1 MKLLK
6 HIKSIKPLHPLSNP
20 STMRSLPSSRKVFA
34 PALYWKEILAFVG
47 LLLAFIF
54 FRSERRELGDIVPH
68 LRQANRIWVIAGI
81 AVTGLFFLL
90 QGAMY
95 RASFAAVHL
104 DLPVA
109 QGVVLFLKRNFLSV
123 FLPAGGVSSLAYTPS
138 QIRRNGF
145 NKMQVHQ
152 ASGIYGFVGLLTVV
166 IAGLPVLV
174 SMAFNGGL
182 RDASTG
188 FISLL
193 VILAGVWG
201 IVRLLKPGKFL
212 NLSIRRRFP
221 AVAPFIDELFS
232 ANLNNRAFG
241 SAVFYSLL
249 IELCGMAHVYIAM
262 IALGF
267 HASVGVAAAAYI
279 ISVLLMLVSPMLRG
293 LGAVEVSLVYVME
306 LYGYSAGQ
314 ALAVTV
320 LYRVFEFWLPLA
332 AGFIAFAWKGRKIF
346 LRLAPVLLIFS
357 LGLVN
362 IISAITPPIHHRLV
376 LLEEY
381 LPLSA
386 AHASNLLVIYVGITL
401 LVTAAFLLKGFRA
414 AWSIAV
420 VLCSLSLLAHIGKAL
435 DYEEAIFA
443 GFSLLILLVT
453 AKQYRRRAS
462 KRWLQ
467 IGAGTAVV
475 SLLAAVA
482 AGFICFYFMDKKHFG
497 VDFSWKQ
504 SLDHTFRMFFLVQD
518 ETLHPLTRFGHEF
531 VALIRW
537 FGFITWIFVLFTLI
551 NPYLHFSG
559 KTFSEQEKAKDIVS
573 VHGQSAVD
581 YFKLYNDKQYFFSAV
596 VEGFV
601 AYRLSGGFAIVL
613 EEPVSA
619 DTDKPFII
627 REFDLYC
634 RKMGWKAAY
643 YRVDE
648 NSIPLFGPLHK
659 LMIGQEA
666 IVDVQKF
673 SLEGRDKKSLR
684 NGLSALQK
692 KGFVTTVHEAPH
704 DPLFLDQLQAVSDEW
719 LRYFDKGEQV
729 FSQGMFDRN
738 ELQIQTIITVG
749 DSEGRI
755 RAFLNIIPDYSP
767 EECTYDLIRRTADAP
782 GAAMDALIIR
792 LIQYAKEKEQSFLN
806 MGLAPLTGIE
816 QPGNTAEQLLKA
828 ATSRIGRFSH
838 YQGLRE
844 FKEKYATV
852 WENKYLM
859 YENEF
864 DLLQLPLA
872 LNRVMRPDK
881 AKNDQSL

>member
-1 MKLLK
+1 MSA
-6 HIKSIKPLHPLSNP
+6 ITPN
-20 STMRSLPSSRKVFA
+20 RKAFPV
-34 PALYWKEILAFVG
+34 LYWKEILAFVG

-54 FRSERRELGDIVPH
+54 FRSERRELADIIPH
-68 LRQANRIWVIAGI
+68 LQQADRLWVVLGFI
-81 AVTGLFFLL
+81 VTGLFFVL

-95 RASFAAVHL
+95 RSSFAAVRL
-104 DLPVA
+104 KLPVA
-109 QGVVLFLKRNFLSV
+109 QGIELFLKRNFLSV

-152 ASGIYGFVGLLTVV
+152 ASGLYGFIGLLTVV

-174 SMAFNGGL
+174 SMAFKGGL
-182 RDASTG
+182 KHASTG

-193 VILAGVWG
+193 LILAALWG
-201 IVRLLKPGKFL
+201 IVQLLKPGKYL
-212 NLSIRRRFP
+212 NLRLRKYFP
-221 AVAPFIDELFS
+221 SAGPFIDELFS
-232 ANLNNRAFG
+232 ADLNNRAFG
-241 SAVFYSLL
+241 SAVVYSLL
-249 IELCGMAHVYIAM
+249 IELCGMVHVYIAM
-262 IALGF
+262 LALGF
-267 HASVGVAAAAYI
+267 HASMGVAAAAYI
-279 ISVLLMLVSPMLRG
+279 ISVLLMLVSPVLRG
-293 LGAVEVSLVYVME
+293 LGAVEVSLVYIME
-306 LYGYSAGQ
+306 LYGYNAGQ

-320 LYRVFEFWLPLA
+320 LYRVFEFWLPVA
-332 AGFIAFAWKGRKIF
+332 VGFIAFAWKGRKIF

-357 LGLVN
+357 LGMVN

-386 AHASNLLVIYVGITL
+386 AHASNLLVIYMGITL
-401 LVTAAFLLKGFRA
+401 LVTAAFLLRGFRA
-414 AWSIAV
+414 AWGIAV
-420 VLCSLSLLAHIGKAL
+420 LLCSLSLLAHIGKAL

-453 AKQYRRRAS
+453 AKQYRRRSS

-482 AGFICFYFMDKKHFG
+482 AGFICFYFMDQKHFG
-497 VDFSWKQ
+497 IDFTWKQ
-504 SLDHTFRMFFLVQD
+504 SLDHTFRMFFLVKD
-518 ETLHPLTRFGHEF
+518 ETLHPVTRFGHEF

-551 NPYLHFSG
+551 NPYLHFSSQ
-559 KTFSEQEKAKDIVS
+559 TVSEQEKAKDLVS

-581 YFKLYNDKQYFFSAV
+581 YFKLYSDKHYFFSASAD
-596 VEGFV
+596 GFI

-619 DTDKPFII
+619 DADKSFII

-648 NSIPLFGPLHK
+648 NSIPFFGPLHK

-684 NGLSALQK
+684 NGLSSLQK
-692 KGFVTTVHEAPH
+692 KGFITTVHHAPH
-704 DPLFLDQLQAVSDEW
+704 DPLFLDHLQKVSDEW
-719 LRYFDKGEQV
+719 LQFFDKDEQV

-738 ELQIQTIITVG
+738 ELQTQDIIAVEDG
-749 DSEGRI
+749 EGNI
-755 RAFLNIIPDYSP
+755 KAFLNIIPDYSP

-792 LIQYAKEKEQSFLN
+792 LIQYAKEKEQLFLN

-816 QPGNTAEQLLKA
+816 QPGNTAEQLLKVA
-828 ATSRIGRFSH
+828 ASRIKRFGH

-844 FKEKYATV
+844 FKEKYATA
-852 WENKYLM
+852 WENKYLV

-872 LNRVMRPDK
+872 LNRVMRP
-881 AKNDQSL
+881 AKISK